1 MMSLGESADIKWWY
15 QFLTEE
21 CDLRLG
27 EDWTWGWQDNAWA
40 VEFRHPR
47 SETLVRLR
55 IDPT

>member
-15 QFLTEE
+15 QFLTEK

-27 EDWTWGWQDNAWA
+27 EDWTCGWQDNAWA

-55 IDPT
+55 LDPT